1 MSPVCAQAKAVWQW
15 WNFYET
21 HNVDGQPIL
30 RINLDE
36 TSVCVFQGGAR
47 GTVFVSKK
55 RCRATLKQAASRKE
69 RRSFLTHVA
78 VICDR
83 PEIQRLMP
91 QFIIGNAAVLRA
103 SDMVRLRG
111 ACPSNVL
118 LVRQKSAWNN
128 EALCAKI
135 IRRIGL
141 AVGGTGFQPVLIMDA
156 AKLHLTKG
164 VFTACETARMWPLVI
179 PPQMT
184 FLLQPLDTHAFLPF
198 KHALREAHLEA
209 ATSSVFDG
217 GCGVLRVIGCVCEAV
232 RLVLESRS
240 WERAFDEAGFCA
252 MQSKLG
258 ARVLKELSNDDLSF
272 VPVVPHSK
280 PPPHVVLQCFPRRFR
295 VDVAMVWMAFDNA
308 ISPHESQPILEER
321 AVANLA
327 RGDAFGRARGRT
339 RSATYGANFAWA
351 SLVSRARKK
360 GAVAPARSIV
370 FVRFGC
376 RGASDDR

>member
-1 MSPVCAQAKAVWQW
+1 MWQW
-15 WNFYET
+15 WNFYEKHT
-21 HNVDGQPIL
+21 VDGKPIL

-83 PEIQRLMP
+83 PEIQRLLP
-91 QFIIGNAAVLRA
+91 QFIIGNAATLRA
-103 SDMVRLRG
+103 SDMVKLRSD
-111 ACPSNVL
+111 CPSNVL

-128 EALCAKI
+128 EVLCAKI

-141 AVGGTGFQPVLIMDA
+141 AVEGAGFQPVLIMDA
-156 AKLHLTKG
+156 VKLHLTKS
-164 VFTACETARMWPLVI
+164 VFAACATARMWPLVV

-198 KHALREAHLEA
+198 KHALREANLEVA
-209 ATSSVFDG
+209 ASSVSG
-217 GCGVLRVIGCVCEAV
+217 GVCGVARVIGCVCKAI

-240 WERAFDEAGFCA
+240 WERAFDEDGFCA
-252 MQSKLG
+252 MQSKLSV
-258 ARVLKELSNDDLSF
+258 RVLKELRNDDLFST
-272 VPVVPHSK
+272 PVVPHSK
-280 PPPHVVLQCFPRRFR
+280 PPPHVVLQCFPRRLR
-295 VDVAMVWMAFDNA
+295 VDEAFVWMAFDNV
-308 ISPHESQPILEER
+308 ILPSGKQPIAEER
-321 AVANLA
+321 AVAKLA
-327 RGDAFGRARGRT
+327 RGDVLEGARCRT

-351 SLVSRARKK
+351 SLVSRVRKK
-360 GAVAPARSIV
+360 GALGCARSALFSP
-370 FVRFGC
+370 FVCTGT
-376 RGASDDR
+376 SDGR